1 MNDIKPKEVEIL
13 SEFGDVLTFAELK
26 QALKLGRNKCYE
38 LLQENTIKSIRIGKD
53 YRILKANVI
62 KFLQGIPQ

>member
-1 MNDIKPKEVEIL
+1 MENKIENQVEIL
-13 SEFGDVLTFAELK
+13 SEFDDVLTFAELK
-26 QALKLGRNKCYE
+26 EALKLGRNKCYD
-38 LLQENTIKSIRIGKD
+38 LLQKETIKSIRIGND